1 MKKIYFYL
9 VVLSLTLTF
18 CNSPEAKKTYKS
30 DRIVSSDTINT
41 TKQEQSFK
49 KKKVI
54 SSDPIRKDTSINKYH
69 VSYIIQDNDDVIK
82 TLPITDGKGLDT
94 VYYAGREII
103 LNIEY
108 LKDNILHEK
117 INRDFFNSYIPK
129 EEIAK
134 YSICSFNVD
143 SVDKNER
150 IFFNINLCMPDTDI
164 CYWFELSISNKGDIE
179 IKDTT
184 SDEDE
189 NM

>member
-41 TKQEQSFK
+41 TKQEQSLRK
-49 KKKVI
+49 KEVI

-69 VSYIIQDNDDVIK
+69 ISYYIQDNDDIIK
-82 TLPITDGKGLDT
+82 TFPIVYGKGSDT
-94 VYYAGREII
+94 VYYAEREVL

-108 LKDNILHEK
+108 LKDNILHKK
-117 INRDFFNSYIPK
+117 INKDFFKSYIPK
-129 EEIAK
+129 EEIGK
-134 YSICSFNVD
+134 YHISYFNLD
-143 SVDKNER
+143 SVNKNET
-150 IFFNINLCMPDTDI
+150 IFFNIVLCMPDTDI

-179 IKDTT
+179 IEEIYE
-184 SDEDE
+184 DED
-189 NM
+189 M

>member
-41 TKQEQSFK
+41 TKQEQSLRK
-49 KKKVI
+49 KEVI

-69 VSYIIQDNDDVIK
+69 ISYYIQDNDDIIK
-82 TLPITDGKGLDT
+82 TFPIVYGKGSDT
-94 VYYAGREII
+94 VYYAEREVL

-108 LKDNILHEK
+108 LKDNILHKK
-117 INRDFFNSYIPK
+117 INKDFFKSYIPK
-129 EEIAK
+129 EEIGK
-134 YSICSFNVD
+134 YHISYFNLD
-143 SVDKNER
+143 SVNKNET
-150 IFFNINLCMPDTDI
+150 IFFNIVLCMPDTDM

-179 IKDTT
+179 IEEIYE
-184 SDEDE
+184 DED
-189 NM
+189 M